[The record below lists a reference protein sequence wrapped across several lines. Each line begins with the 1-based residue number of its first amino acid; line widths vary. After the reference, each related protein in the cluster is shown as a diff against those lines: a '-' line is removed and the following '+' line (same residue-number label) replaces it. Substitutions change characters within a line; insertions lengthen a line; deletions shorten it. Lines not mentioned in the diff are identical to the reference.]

1 MALLSSV
8 KVSLTNMAPSAKPRA
23 LSVSLTHSFQRGVQL
38 CGQTNADTLADT
50 GGAVLFFLSVPE
62 RMRLTHE
69 KQHGGSRSA
78 PGAVCWRNTESS
90 LPTNS
95 SRRKRLSVQ
104 IGSTAIHLWLAGVLI
119 FLWFWQKEEH
129 WREVL
134 HLPPKKM
141 WSMLFLFS
149 FKKKTVEVL
158 QPTVILTLV

>member
-95 SRRKRLSVQ
+95 SRRKGLSAE

-119 FLWFWQKEEH
+119 FLWFWPKQEH
-129 WREVL
+129 WSQVL
-134 HLPPKKM
+134 HLPPKKCGQCC
-141 WSMLFLFS
+141 SYFPLKRRQLRS
-149 FKKKTVEVL
+149 CCRL
-158 QPTVILTLV
+158 